1 MFQRVAVFGLG
12 LLGGAL
18 CRGLKGNDPGVR
30 IDAYGRDRVRLE
42 PALRE
47 GFVDSVEVIDRAS
60 LKGVDLVV
68 VATPVISSIR
78 LIETILG
85 SPDIEESALVIDVGS
100 VKEPVVR
107 AAARLPRSLQF
118 VGCHPMAG
126 SEKTGFAHSTG
137 TLYENS
143 TVIITPHPAN
153 RGGDI
158 DAVAELWTGLG
169 AQVLITSPELHDL
182 VVSYTSHLPHVIA
195 GAVIAA
201 LSGFT
206 AGGYPLERV
215 HSFIGNGFRD
225 VTRIAAGSPEM
236 WRDIVLMNGDNIRN
250 AISSI
255 INHLGRF
262 LEIMKDGSALQ
273 EYFAK
278 IKDFRDGIQ

>member
-1 MFQRVAVFGLG
+1 MFHHVAVFGLG
-12 LLGGAL
+12 LLGGAF

-30 IDAYGRDRVRLE
+30 IDAYGRDRGRLE

-47 GFVDSVEVIDRAS
+47 GFVDAVNVIDNAS
-60 LKGVDLVV
+60 LAGVDLVV
-68 VATPVISSIR
+68 IATPVISSIH
-78 LIETILG
+78 LIETILDR
-85 SPDIEESALVIDVGS
+85 PDLDESALVIDVGS
-100 VKEPVVR
+100 VKGPVVR
-107 AAARLPRSLQF
+107 AAESHPRVSQF

-126 SEKTGFAHSTG
+126 SEKAGYAHSTG
-137 TLYENS
+137 SLYENT

-158 DAVAELWTGLG
+158 DTVADLWRGLG

-201 LSGFT
+201 LTGFT
-206 AGGYPLERV
+206 AAGHPLERIQP
-215 HSFIGNGFRD
+215 FIGNGFRD
-225 VTRIAAGSPEM
+225 TTRIAAGSPEM

-255 INHLGRF
+255 INELGNF
-262 LEIMKDGSALQ
+262 LEIMMDGNALHR
-273 EYFAK
+273 YFTK
-278 IKDFRDGIQ
+278 IKDFRDRIK